1 MKDFERTQAQKIN
14 ELELKFQQKIE
25 HMMERV
31 MNDFKDSMTK
41 VMANMTAQL
50 ERVQTS
56 NLKNN

>member
-1 MKDFERTQAQKIN
+1 
-14 ELELKFQQKIE
+14 
-25 HMMERV
+25 MERV

-56 NLKNN
+56 NLKK